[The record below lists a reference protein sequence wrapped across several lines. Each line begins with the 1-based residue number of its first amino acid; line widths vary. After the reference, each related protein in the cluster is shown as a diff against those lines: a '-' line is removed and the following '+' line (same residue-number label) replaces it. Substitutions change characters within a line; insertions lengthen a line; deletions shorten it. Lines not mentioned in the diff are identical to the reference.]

1 MNLVSFNGPRANRTE
16 NLDVTTTAAIDPTCK
31 IIDFSSSYV
40 EIQLKDET
48 FITGKNNLYRP
59 IGANWHQKGLLNL
72 L

>member
-16 NLDVTTTAAIDPTCK
+16 NLDVTTTVAIDPTCK

-48 FITGKNNLYRP
+48 FITGKNNLYRL
-59 IGANWHQKGLLNL
+59 IGAN
-72 L
+72 